1 MVRKISFNYDFVPV
15 RVHCKILFTFK
26 LGFYEDLLIRNPL
39 KCFHSVIIGDKAKL
53 YVCLCTCRSLG
64 AWTLAV
70 PDLALSGI
78 LLIT

>member
-1 MVRKISFNYDFVPV
+1 MVRKGIVLII
-15 RVHCKILFTFK
+15 ILFV
-26 LGFYEDLLIRNPL
+26 FYKDLLIRNAL
-39 KCFHSVIIGDKAKL
+39 KCFRSVIICAKAKAKL